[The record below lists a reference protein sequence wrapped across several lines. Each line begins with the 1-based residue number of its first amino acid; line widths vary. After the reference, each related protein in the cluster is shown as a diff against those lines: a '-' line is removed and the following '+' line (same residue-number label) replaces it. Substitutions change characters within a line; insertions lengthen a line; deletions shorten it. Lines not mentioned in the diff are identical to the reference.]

1 MKAKIQRITLVCLF
15 LLLKLTTVNGQELF
29 FSDGIGE
36 IDRITYKNLIKSI
49 GEPDTLIKTSFSIGK
64 VKPNIKVIYGEH
76 DIIFNFFPKRKL
88 VKQNQPHRLKSIE
101 ISGDSKLKI
110 NDFYIHQFNLTTI
123 VDCFGVPTASY
134 KTDDG
139 QLNYTFQLRH
149 KRISYT
155 IHSRFKIDGSLIFLR
170 IELNTIE

>member
-1 MKAKIQRITLVCLF
+1 MRLHLIFFRNTNWLN
-15 LLLKLTTVNGQELF
+15 LTKP
-29 FSDGIGE
+29 
-36 IDRITYKNLIKSI
+36 YK
-49 GEPDTLIKTSFSIGK
+49 
-64 VKPNIKVIYGEH
+64 
-76 DIIFNFFPKRKL
+76 
-88 VKQNQPHRLKSIE
+88 LKSIE
-101 ISGDSKLKI
+101 INDDSILSI
-110 NDFYIHQFNLTTI
+110 NNFLIYQFSLTTI